1 MNYQER
7 KSPMTL
13 IAINVLLDPDAASVE
28 RAQATNARLREDYPA
43 GFALDANHAP
53 HITILERFV
62 RTADL
67 DEVANAVAEVLRT
80 EPSTKWESKAT
91 GYYDLAYKNLA
102 LVGIVIEP
110 TQDLRR
116 LQQRIIDAI
125 APFAAEKGRGEAFAD
140 RLDGGA
146 ISQPTVD
153 YVNNFVGPRT
163 GMNYN
168 LHLTVGIGTRGFV
181 DALKAEPFEAFT
193 FRAVSAS
200 LYQVGDYGV
209 AQRKLYD
216 FSTAADPLPSWN
228 NGPAKQSILAFIAKV
243 TKEGSPD
250 FLPLAER
257 IAVHDNDGTL
267 WPENPMPFQA
277 AFAIDELNRHILA
290 EPKLASDPMA
300 QAALAGELGKLL
312 AGEHFD
318 GLMRVLALT
327 HAGMTID
334 QFRDAVEAWFTSAN
348 HPRFSRPYDELT
360 YQPMQELLRYLRA
373 NGFKNFIVSGGGADF
388 MRVWVERVYGIPP
401 EQVVGSTARTTFEL
415 RDGGP
420 VLTKTLDHLF
430 VNDKAGKPVAI
441 HQFIGRRPVICCGNS
456 DGDHAM
462 LQYTTINNPRPSFGL
477 IVHHTDGER
486 EYAYDAETKSTGKLV
501 EALKEAPKRGWL
513 VVDMKQD
520 WNAIFHSD

>member
-1 MNYQER
+1 M
-7 KSPMTL
+7 
-13 IAINVLLDPDAASVE
+13 IAIDVLLDPDAATVE
-28 RAQATNARLREDYPA
+28 KAQAINARLRESYPD

-53 HITILERFV
+53 HITILQRFV

-67 DEVANAVAEVLRT
+67 DEIAKAVAEVLRT
-80 EPSTKWESKAT
+80 EQPMKWESNAT
-91 GYYDLAYKNLA
+91 GYYDIAYQNLG

-125 APFAAEKGRGEAFAD
+125 APFAVEKGTGEAFAP
-140 RLDGGA
+140 RPDGGA

-163 GMNYN
+163 GTNYHP
-168 LHLTVGIGTRGFV
+168 HLTVGIGTRDFV
-181 DALKAEPFEAFT
+181 DALKAEPFETFT
-193 FRAVSAS
+193 FRAISVS
-200 LYQVGDYGV
+200 LYQVGDFGV

-216 FSTAADPLPSWN
+216 LSNAADPLPSWN
-228 NGPAKQSILAFIAKV
+228 DGSAKQEILAFIARV
-243 TKEGSPD
+243 TKDGSPD

-257 IAVHDNDGTL
+257 IAVFDNDGCL

-277 AFAIDELNRHILA
+277 AFAIDELNRRILT
-290 EPKLASDPMA
+290 EPKLTSDPMV
-300 QAALAGELGKLL
+300 QAALAGEFAKLL
-312 AGEHFD
+312 EGEHFD
-318 GLMRVLALT
+318 GLMQVLALT
-327 HAGMTID
+327 HAGMTTD
-334 QFRDAVEAWFTSAN
+334 EFRDAVEAWLTSAK
-348 HPRFSRPYDELT
+348 HPRYGRPYDELT
-360 YQPMQELLRYLRA
+360 YQPMQELLRLLRE

-415 RDGGP
+415 RDSGP
-420 VLTKTLDHLF
+420 VLTKTLDYLF
-430 VNDKAGKPVAI
+430 VNDKEGKPVGI
-441 HQFIGRRPVICCGNS
+441 HQFIGRRPAICCGNS

-477 IVHHTDGER
+477 IVHHTDSER
-486 EYAYDAETKSTGKLV
+486 EYAYDAKTKSTGKLV
-501 EALKEAPKRGWL
+501 EALQEAPRRGWL

-520 WNAIFHSD
+520 WNAIFRPE